1 MRYELFIAQ
10 RMKLG
15 ESSKRGSLSLN
26 IALAGIV
33 LAVVVMIVSITVM
46 TGFRDEISS
55 KIYSLDPHI
64 KISNAV
70 LGIDDNYSTINAQEA
85 TTSIAADSAMTA
97 RVASMSLIADKPAI
111 LKTDTDFKGIQLRG
125 VDSGYDWSYIGSHLV
140 EGRTPADTAI
150 NEIAMSKLVADQLR
164 LHAGDKVLTYFID
177 EKVKVRKVTIAGVF
191 DTNFENFDGSLM
203 LGNIALVQQVN
214 GWNGDTGNF
223 VGLNLRDVDHLRD
236 DAYHLY
242 STLARGTCERRT
254 NTLFYVTHTRNNN
267 MAFFAWLGMLDMNVV
282 IILVLMMVVAGFTL
296 ISALLMIVL
305 ERIRM
310 IGLLKALGASNAS
323 VRRIFVLLTQKLI
336 LKALALGYIIG
347 IGLALAQK
355 WLHIVRLDPEAYYMS
370 YVPISIDWAALVLL
384 AVGILVVSY
393 LTLIGPSLIIS
404 TIKPTS
410 TMRFE

>member
-46 TGFRDEISS
+46 TGFRDVITS

-70 LGIDDNYSTINAQEA
+70 LGIDDNYATINGQEA
-85 TTSIAADSAMTA
+85 FTSINSDTLLKQ

-111 LKTDTDFKGIQLRG
+111 LKTDNDFKGIQLRG
-125 VDSGYDWSYIGSHLV
+125 VDNGFDWSYIQDHLV
-140 EGRTPADTAI
+140 DGRTPTDTAL
-150 NEIAMSKLVADQLR
+150 NEIAISKMVADQLL
-164 LHAGDKVLTYFID
+164 LHTGDKVLTYFID
-177 EKVKVRKVTIAGVF
+177 EKVKVRNMCIVGVYN
-191 DTNFENFDGSLM
+191 TNFETFDGSLIM
-203 LGNIALVQQVN
+203 GNIGLIQQVN

-223 VGLNLRDVDHLRD
+223 IGVNLRDVDHLRD

-242 STLARGTCERRT
+242 STLARGTCERGT
-254 NTLFYVTHTRNNN
+254 STLFFVTHTRNNN
-267 MAFFAWLGMLDMNVV
+267 MAFFAWLSMLDMNVV

-323 VRRIFVLLTQKLI
+323 IRRIFIFLTQKLI
-336 LKALALGYIIG
+336 LKALLLGNIIG
-347 IGLALAQK
+347 IGLALIQK
-355 WLHIVRLDPEAYYMS
+355 WFHVVRLDPEAYYMPF
-370 YVPISIDWAALVLL
+370 VPISIDWLALLL
-384 AVGILVVSY
+384 LNVGIIVLSY
-393 LTLIGPSLIIS
+393 LTLIGPSYIIS
-404 TIKPTS
+404 TIKPTT

>member
-46 TGFRDEISS
+46 TGFRDVITS

-64 KISNAV
+64 KIANAV
-70 LGIDDNYSTINAQEA
+70 LGIDDNYATINGQEA
-85 TTSIAADSAMTA
+85 FTSINSDTLLKQ

-111 LKTDTDFKGIQLRG
+111 LKTDKDFKGIQLRG
-125 VDSGYDWSYIGSHLV
+125 VDSGFDWSYIQEHLV
-140 EGRTPADTAI
+140 DGRTPTDTAL
-150 NEIAMSKLVADQLR
+150 NEIVISKMVADQLL
-164 LHAGDKVLTYFID
+164 LHTGDKVLTYFID
-177 EKVKVRKVTIAGVF
+177 EKVKVRNMYIVGVYN
-191 DTNFENFDGSLM
+191 TNFETFDGSLIM
-203 LGNIALVQQVN
+203 GNIGLIQQVN

-223 VGLNLRDVDHLRD
+223 IGVNLCDVDHLRD

-242 STLARGTCERRT
+242 STLARGTCERGT
-254 NTLFYVTHTRNNN
+254 STLFFVTHTRNNN
-267 MAFFAWLGMLDMNVV
+267 MAFFAWLSMLDMNVV

-323 VRRIFVLLTQKLI
+323 IRRIFIFLTQKLI
-336 LKALALGYIIG
+336 LKALLLGNIIG
-347 IGLALAQK
+347 IGLALIQK
-355 WLHIVRLDPEAYYMS
+355 WFHVVRLDPEAYYMPF
-370 YVPISIDWAALVLL
+370 VPISIDWLALLL
-384 AVGILVVSY
+384 LNVGIIVLSY
-393 LTLIGPSLIIS
+393 LTLIGPSYIIS
-404 TIKPTS
+404 TIKPTT

>member
-1 MRYELFIAQ
+1 MFPLPSVVRS
-10 RMKLG
+10 RV
-15 ESSKRGSLSLN
+15 SSCRLY
-26 IALAGIV
+26 
-33 LAVVVMIVSITVM
+33 ITPS
-46 TGFRDEISS
+46 F
-55 KIYSLDPHI
+55 
-64 KISNAV
+64 
-70 LGIDDNYSTINAQEA
+70 
-85 TTSIAADSAMTA
+85 
-97 RVASMSLIADKPAI
+97 
-111 LKTDTDFKGIQLRG
+111 
-125 VDSGYDWSYIGSHLV
+125 
-140 EGRTPADTAI
+140 
-150 NEIAMSKLVADQLR
+150 
-164 LHAGDKVLTYFID
+164 
-177 EKVKVRKVTIAGVF
+177 
-191 DTNFENFDGSLM
+191 
-203 LGNIALVQQVN
+203 
-214 GWNGDTGNF
+214 
-223 VGLNLRDVDHLRD
+223 D

-254 NTLFYVTHTRNNN
+254 DTLFYVTHTRNNN
-267 MAFFAWLGMLDMNVV
+267 MAFFAWLSMLDMNVV